1 MESVKISTKKCKIA
15 MALAGHHTAALR
27 QTPWVRIPLN
37 YRNFIPVDL
46 QLLKLQLRLRR
57 SYLDDVSRPSDT
69 VGGGLQKKV
78 FRPFG
83 LHFGLKIRGRPGLPG
98 APPVDPPLHLHFN
111 IFLVLVYV
119 TV

>member
-1 MESVKISTKKCKIA
+1 MESVKISPKKCKIA

-37 YRNFIPVDL
+37 YRNFFPVDL

-69 VGGGLQKKV
+69 VGGGGGGGRVEGSKKK
-78 FRPFG
+78 FFG
-83 LHFGLKIRGRPGLPG
+83 SSGFT
-98 APPVDPPLHLHFN
+98 
-111 IFLVLVYV
+111 LV
-119 TV
+119 